1 MTTLNS
7 RGHEVVSSIPFEA
20 ATMLGRAPRL
30 SLAEQI
36 RLMIRREQVAETDQI
51 RDDADL
57 YEDQA
62 DFADESGADGLLGPS
77 RYEVPDEVP
86 DGVSAAE
93 IRAAQKRAA
102 EEAAKNPPAE
112 PATSADVA

>member
-1 MTTLNS
+1 MTMLNS
-7 RGHEVVSSIPFEA
+7 RGHEVVSSVPFEA
-20 ATMLGRAPRL
+20 ATMLGREPRL

-51 RDDADL
+51 RDEADL

-62 DFADESGADGLLGPS
+62 DFADESGPDGLLGPS
-77 RYEVPDEVP
+77 PYEVSDDVP
-86 DGVSAAE
+86 DGVSAAQ
-93 IRAAQKRAA
+93 IREAQKAA

-112 PATSADVA
+112 PETPADVA